1 MDIKSLKQL
10 GKTLIEEYGLE
21 SSTNTLER
29 WMLHYLAELFDKEK
43 ECDNADEIKTIQLEI
58 KEIILEFWRLRYR
71 LADEDSLFK
80 KNQALIDTLKK
91 ISPQSVIPISSFF
104 NPYDSKDTL
113 EVSEAGWQERLL
125 AIEKSSKVVM
135 SHCVLRYL
143 NEIADKNSDIVKLI
157 ESIEAFNSPESY
169 LSRFYSDETAETD
182 KIENIEERIQNL
194 TVFIDTAESVL
205 EEYKAKLN
213 DLLDKSKGSNN
224 GS

>member
-104 NPYDSKDTL
+104 NPYDSKDAL
-113 EVSEAGWQERLL
+113 EVSEAGWQEKLL
-125 AIEKSSKVVM
+125 AIDKSSKVVM
-135 SHCVLRYL
+135 SYCVLKYL
-143 NEIADKNSDIVKLI
+143 NDIADKNNEIVKII
-157 ESIEAFNSPESY
+157 ESIEAFNSPESF
-169 LSRFYSDETAETD
+169 LSKFYVDETAETD
-182 KIENIEERIQNL
+182 KIENIEERIENI
-194 TVFIDTAESVL
+194 TIFVDTAHSVL
-205 EEYKAKLN
+205 EEYRSELASLAV
-213 DLLDKSKGSNN
+213 DSQDKPK
-224 GS
+224 

>member
-1 MDIKSLKQL
+1 
-10 GKTLIEEYGLE
+10 
-21 SSTNTLER
+21 
-29 WMLHYLAELFDKEK
+29 
-43 ECDNADEIKTIQLEI
+43 
-58 KEIILEFWRLRYR
+58 
-71 LADEDSLFK
+71 
-80 KNQALIDTLKK
+80 
-91 ISPQSVIPISSFF
+91 
-104 NPYDSKDTL
+104 
-113 EVSEAGWQERLL
+113 
-125 AIEKSSKVVM
+125 M

-143 NEIADKNSDIVKLI
+143 NEIADKNSNIVKLI

>member
-10 GKTLIEEYGLE
+10 CKTLIEEYGLE

-104 NPYDSKDTL
+104 NPYDSKDAL
-113 EVSEAGWQERLL
+113 EVSEAGWQEKLL
-125 AIEKSSKVVM
+125 AIDKSSKVVM
-135 SHCVLRYL
+135 SYCVLKYL
-143 NEIADKNSDIVKLI
+143 NDIADKNNEIVKII
-157 ESIEAFNSPESY
+157 ESIEAFNSPESF
-169 LSRFYSDETAETD
+169 LSKFYVDETAETD
-182 KIENIEERIQNL
+182 KIENIEERIENI
-194 TVFIDTAESVL
+194 TIFVDTAHSVL
-205 EEYKAKLN
+205 EEYRSELASLAV
-213 DLLDKSKGSNN
+213 DSQDKPK
-224 GS
+224 

>member
-104 NPYDSKDTL
+104 NPYDSKDAL
-113 EVSEAGWQERLL
+113 EVSEAGWQEKLL
-125 AIEKSSKVVM
+125 AIDKSSKVVM
-135 SHCVLRYL
+135 SYCVLKYL
-143 NEIADKNSDIVKLI
+143 NDIADKNNEIVKII
-157 ESIEAFNSPESY
+157 ESIEAFNSPESF
-169 LSRFYSDETAETD
+169 LSKFYIDETAETD
-182 KIENIEERIQNL
+182 KIENIEERIENI
-194 TVFIDTAESVL
+194 TIFVDTAHSVL
-205 EEYKAKLN
+205 EEYRSELASLAV
-213 DLLDKSKGSNN
+213 DSQDKPK
-224 GS
+224 

>member
-1 MDIKSLKQL
+1 MDTKSLEQL
-10 GKTLIEEYGLE
+10 GKNLVEEYGLE
-21 SSTNTLER
+21 SSTSTLER
-29 WMLHYLAELFDKEK
+29 WMLHYLAELFDKER
-43 ECDNADEIKTIQLEI
+43 EYGNADETKTIQLEI

-80 KNQALIDTLKK
+80 KNQALIDTLEK

-125 AIEKSSKVVM
+125 AIDKSSKVVM
-135 SHCVLRYL
+135 SHCVLKYL
-143 NEIADKNSDIVKLI
+143 NDIADKNNDIVKLI
-157 ESIEAFNSPESY
+157 ESIEAFNSPESF
-169 LSRFYSDETAETD
+169 LSRFYGDETAETD

-205 EEYKAKLN
+205 EEYRSELARVSQTLCN
-213 DLLDKSKGSNN
+213 CL
-224 GS
+224 

>member
-1 MDIKSLKQL
+1 MDINSLKQL

-21 SSTNTLER
+21 SSTSTLER
-29 WMLHYLAELFDKEK
+29 WMLHYLAELFDKER
-43 ECDNADEIKTIQLEI
+43 ECDNADEAKTIKLEI
-58 KEIILEFWRLRYR
+58 KEIILEFWRLRYH

-80 KNQALIDTLKK
+80 KNKALIDTLKK

-182 KIENIEERIQNL
+182 KIENIEYKVDDRLQLVKNGDKFDIEKL
-194 TVFIDTAESVL
+194 L
-205 EEYKAKLN
+205 EGKMVEIKY
-213 DLLDKSKGSNN
+213 
-224 GS
+224 

>member
-1 MDIKSLKQL
+1 MDINSLKQL

-29 WMLHYLAELFDKEK
+29 WMLHYLAELFDKER
-43 ECDNADEIKTIQLEI
+43 EYGNADETKTIQLEI

-80 KNQALIDTLKK
+80 KNQALIDTLEK

-125 AIEKSSKVVM
+125 AIDKSSKVVM
-135 SHCVLRYL
+135 SHCVLKYL
-143 NEIADKNSDIVKLI
+143 NDIADKNNDIVKLI
-157 ESIEAFNSPESY
+157 ESIEAFNSPESF
-169 LSRFYSDETAETD
+169 LSRFYGDETAETD

-205 EEYKAKLN
+205 EEYKTKLN
-213 DLLDKSKGSNN
+213 DLPDKSKGSNN

>member
-1 MDIKSLKQL
+1 MDTKSLEQL
-10 GKTLIEEYGLE
+10 GKNLVEEYGLE
-21 SSTNTLER
+21 SSTSTLER
-29 WMLHYLAELFDKEK
+29 WMLHYLAELFDKER
-43 ECDNADEIKTIQLEI
+43 EYGNADETKTIQLEI

-80 KNQALIDTLKK
+80 KNQALIDTLEK

-125 AIEKSSKVVM
+125 AIDKSSKVVM
-135 SHCVLRYL
+135 SHCVLKYL
-143 NEIADKNSDIVKLI
+143 NDIADKNNDIVKLI
-157 ESIEAFNSPESY
+157 ESIEAFNSPESF
-169 LSRFYSDETAETD
+169 LSRFYGDETAETD

-205 EEYKAKLN
+205 EEYRSELASLAVDSHNKPK
-213 DLLDKSKGSNN
+213 
-224 GS
+224 

>member
-1 MDIKSLKQL
+1 MDTKSLEQL
-10 GKTLIEEYGLE
+10 GKNLVEEYGLE
-21 SSTNTLER
+21 SSTSTLER
-29 WMLHYLAELFDKEK
+29 WMLHYLAELFDKER
-43 ECDNADEIKTIQLEI
+43 EYGNADETKTIQLEI

-80 KNQALIDTLKK
+80 KNQALIDTLEK

-125 AIEKSSKVVM
+125 AIDKSSKVVM
-135 SHCVLRYL
+135 SHCVLKYL
-143 NEIADKNSDIVKLI
+143 NDIADKNNDIVKLI

-194 TVFIDTAESVL
+194 TVFINTAESVL
-205 EEYKAKLN
+205 EEYRSELANLAVDSHNKPK
-213 DLLDKSKGSNN
+213 
-224 GS
+224 

>member
-104 NPYDSKDTL
+104 NPYDSKDAL
-113 EVSEAGWQERLL
+113 EVSEAGWQEKLL
-125 AIEKSSKVVM
+125 AIDKSSKVVM
-135 SHCVLRYL
+135 SYCVLKYL
-143 NEIADKNSDIVKLI
+143 NDIADKNNEIVKII
-157 ESIEAFNSPESY
+157 ESIEAFNSPESF
-169 LSRFYSDETAETD
+169 LSKFYVDETAETD
-182 KIENIEERIQNL
+182 KIENIEERIENI
-194 TVFIDTAESVL
+194 TIFVDTAHSVL
-205 EEYKAKLN
+205 EEYRSELASLAVN
-213 DLLDKSKGSNN
+213 SHDKPK
-224 GS
+224 

>member
-104 NPYDSKDTL
+104 NPYDSKDAL
-113 EVSEAGWQERLL
+113 EVSEAGWQEKLL
-125 AIEKSSKVVM
+125 AIDKSSKVVM
-135 SHCVLRYL
+135 SYCVLKYL
-143 NEIADKNSDIVKLI
+143 NDIADKNNEIVKII
-157 ESIEAFNSPESY
+157 ESIEAFNSPESF
-169 LSRFYSDETAETD
+169 LSRFYGDETAETD
-182 KIENIEERIQNL
+182 KIENIEERIENI
-194 TVFIDTAESVL
+194 TIFVDTAHSVL
-205 EEYKAKLN
+205 EEYRSELASLAV
-213 DLLDKSKGSNN
+213 DSQDKPK
-224 GS
+224 

>member
-58 KEIILEFWRLRYR
+58 KEIILEFWRLRYC

-104 NPYDSKDTL
+104 NPYDSKDAL
-113 EVSEAGWQERLL
+113 EVSEAGWQEKLL
-125 AIEKSSKVVM
+125 AIDKSSKVVM
-135 SHCVLRYL
+135 SYCVLKYL
-143 NEIADKNSDIVKLI
+143 NDIADKNNEIVKII
-157 ESIEAFNSPESY
+157 ESIEAFNSPESF
-169 LSRFYSDETAETD
+169 LSKFYVDETAETD
-182 KIENIEERIQNL
+182 KIENIEERIENI
-194 TVFIDTAESVL
+194 TIFVDTAHSVL
-205 EEYKAKLN
+205 EEYRSELASLAV
-213 DLLDKSKGSNN
+213 DSQDKPK
-224 GS
+224 

>member
-1 MDIKSLKQL
+1 MDINSLKQL

-43 ECDNADEIKTIQLEI
+43 ECNNADETKTIQLEI
-58 KEIILEFWRLRYR
+58 KEIILEFWRLRYY

-80 KNQALIDTLKK
+80 KNQALIDTLEK
-91 ISPQSVIPISSFF
+91 INPQSIIPISSFF

-125 AIEKSSKVVM
+125 AIDKSSKVVI

-143 NEIADKNSDIVKLI
+143 NDIADKNSDIVQLI
-157 ESIEAFNSPESY
+157 ESIEAFNSPESF
-169 LSRFYSDETAETD
+169 LSRFYGDETAEKN

-194 TVFIDTAESVL
+194 TVLIDTADSVI
-205 EEYKAKLN
+205 EEYRSELASLAV
-213 DLLDKSKGSNN
+213 DSHDKPE
-224 GS
+224 